1 MNIFDEIAKELN
13 VKEWQVYATVKLIDE
28 GNTIPFIA
36 RYRKEK
42 TGQLTDDILRKLD
55 ERLKYLRDLKDQKEK
70 AIKNIKEEGKLT
82 PEIEKEINSAKTKA
96 ELEDIYRPF
105 KKKKQTRASIAKEKG
120 LLPLSNIIYL
130 QKEKRDIKD
139 IAKEYLSSEKEVN
152 KVEDAISMAKDIIAE
167 NISDNPKYRKFIKT
181 LIWDKSFLISK
192 AKDEDDNSIYENYYD
207 YSEPLKKAKGFK
219 ILALNRGEKEKFLKV
234 ELSIPYDEIISY
246 LEKEII
252 LKDNKNTSDILKDTI
267 KDSFNRLIFPSVE
280 REIKSELTKR
290 AQDNAVDVFK
300 KNLKGILMQPPILNM
315 NVLGWD
321 PGFKTGC
328 KISVV
333 DKTGKVLY
341 TTVIYPTAPTNDAKI
356 KAAKN
361 KILDLIKKYNV
372 DLISLGNGTA
382 SRESEKL
389 IVEWIKETKRKV
401 SYIITNEAGAS
412 VYSASEMGAKELPEY
427 DVGARSAI
435 CMARRVIDPLA
446 ELVKIEP
453 KSLGVGQYQHDIDEK
468 KLTDAL
474 DKTVE
479 DCVNSVG
486 VDLNT
491 ASYSLLEHISGITKA
506 VAKNIVSYR
515 EKNGIFKNRNELL
528 KVPKLGE
535 KAFEQSAGFLRIRN
549 GNEFLDSTGIHP
561 ESYEAARKVMHKIK
575 SGLNKSDMRTNY
587 KEIAK
592 ELNIGDL
599 TLLDIINELEKPG
612 RDPREELE
620 KPILRSDVL
629 TIEDLKEGMEL
640 KGTVRNV
647 VDFGA
652 FVDIGVHQDGLI
664 HISQFTNKKYIK
676 NPGEVVKVGD
686 IVTVK
691 IINIDKE
698 RKKISLS
705 MIL

>member
-219 ILALNRGEKEKFLKV
+219 ILALNRGEKEKFLKA

>member
-13 VKEWQVYATVKLIDE
+13 VKEWQVYATANLIDE

-55 ERLKYLRDLKDQKEK
+55 ERLKYLRDLNDQKEK

-82 PEIEKEINSAKTKA
+82 PEMEKDINSAKTKA

-139 IAKEYLSSEKEVN
+139 VAKEYLSSEKEVN

-192 AKDEDDNSIYENYYD
+192 AKDEDDNSVYENYYD

-234 ELSIPYDEIISY
+234 ELSIPYNEIISY

>member
-55 ERLKYLRDLKDQKEK
+55 ERLKYLRDLNDQKEK

-82 PEIEKEINSAKTKA
+82 PEMEKEINSAKTKA

-139 IAKEYLSSEKEVN
+139 VAKEYLSSEKEVN

-192 AKDEDDNSIYENYYD
+192 AKDEDDNSVYENYYD

>member
-13 VKEWQVYATVKLIDE
+13 VKEWQVYATVNLIDE

-130 QKEKRDIKD
+130 QKETRDIKD

-333 DKTGKVLY
+333 DKTGKVLN
-341 TTVIYPTAPTNDAKI
+341 TAVIYPTAPTNDAKI

-491 ASYSLLEHISGITKA
+491 ASYSLLEHIAGITKA

-575 SGLNKSDMRTNY
+575 SGLNKSDIRDNY

-640 KGTVRNV
+640 KGTIRNV

-676 NPGEVVKVGD
+676 NPGDVVKVGD

-691 IINIDKE
+691 IIKIDKE

>member
-55 ERLKYLRDLKDQKEK
+55 ERLKYLRDLNDQKEK

-82 PEIEKEINSAKTKA
+82 PEMEKDINSAKTKA

-139 IAKEYLSSEKEVN
+139 VAKEYLSSEKEVN

-192 AKDEDDNSIYENYYD
+192 AKDEDDNSVYENYYD

-341 TTVIYPTAPTNDAKI
+341 TTVIYPTAPTNDSKI

>member
-13 VKEWQVYATVKLIDE
+13 VKEWQVYATANLIDE

-55 ERLKYLRDLKDQKEK
+55 ERLKYLRDLNDQKEK

-82 PEIEKEINSAKTKA
+82 PEMEKDINSAKTKA

-139 IAKEYLSSEKEVN
+139 VAKEYLSSEKEVN

-192 AKDEDDNSIYENYYD
+192 AKDEDDNSVYENYYD

-234 ELSIPYDEIISY
+234 ELSIPYNEIISY

-592 ELNIGDL
+592 EFNIGDL

>member
-13 VKEWQVYATVKLIDE
+13 VKEWQVYATVNLIDE

-55 ERLKYLRDLKDQKEK
+55 ERLKYLRDLNDQKEK

-82 PEIEKEINSAKTKA
+82 PEMEKDINSAKTKA

-139 IAKEYLSSEKEVN
+139 VAKEYLSSEKEVN

-192 AKDEDDNSIYENYYD
+192 AKDEDDNSVYENYYD

-599 TLLDIINELEKPG
+599 TLIDIINELEKPG

-640 KGTVRNV
+640 KGAVRNV

>member
-192 AKDEDDNSIYENYYD
+192 AKDEDDNSVYENYYD
-207 YSEPLKKAKGFK
+207 YSESLKKAKGFK

-412 VYSASEMGAKELPEY
+412 VYSASEMGAKELPDY

-561 ESYEAARKVMHKIK
+561 ESYEAARRVMHKIK

-640 KGTVRNV
+640 KGTIRNV

-691 IINIDKE
+691 IIKIDKE

>member
-1 MNIFDEIAKELN
+1 MNIFNEIAKELN

-192 AKDEDDNSIYENYYD
+192 AKDEDDNSVYENYYD

-333 DKTGKVLY
+333 DKTGKVLN
-341 TTVIYPTAPTNDAKI
+341 TAVIYPTAPTNDAKI

-427 DVGARSAI
+427 DVGERSAI

-468 KLTDAL
+468 ELTNAL

-515 EKNGIFKNRNELL
+515 EKNGIFKSRNELL

-535 KAFEQSAGFLRIRN
+535 KAFEQCAGFLRIRN

-561 ESYEAARKVMHKIK
+561 ESYEAARKVMYKIK
-575 SGLNKSDMRTNY
+575 SGLNKSDMQTNY

>member
-139 IAKEYLSSEKEVN
+139 VAKEYLSSEKEVN

-192 AKDEDDNSIYENYYD
+192 AKDEDDNSVYENYYD
-207 YSEPLKKAKGFK
+207 YSEPLKKARGFK

-599 TLLDIINELEKPG
+599 TLIDIINELEKPG

>member
-13 VKEWQVYATVKLIDE
+13 VKEWQVYATVNLIDE

-55 ERLKYLRDLKDQKEK
+55 ERLKYLRDLNDQKEK

-82 PEIEKEINSAKTKA
+82 PEMEKDINSAKTKA

-120 LLPLSNIIYL
+120 LLTLSNIIYL

-139 IAKEYLSSEKEVN
+139 VAKEYLSSEKEVN

>member
-1 MNIFDEIAKELN
+1 MNIFNEIAKELN

-139 IAKEYLSSEKEVN
+139 VAKEYLSSEKEVN

-192 AKDEDDNSIYENYYD
+192 AKDEDDNSVYENYYD

-412 VYSASEMGAKELPEY
+412 VYSASEMGAKELPDY

-535 KAFEQSAGFLRIRN
+535 KAFEQCAGFLRIRN

-561 ESYEAARKVMHKIK
+561 ESYEAARKVMYKIK
-575 SGLNKSDMRTNY
+575 SGLNKSDMQTNY

-640 KGTVRNV
+640 KGTIRNV

>member
-13 VKEWQVYATVKLIDE
+13 VKEWQVYATANLIDE

-55 ERLKYLRDLKDQKEK
+55 ERLKYLRDLNDQKEK

-82 PEIEKEINSAKTKA
+82 PEMEKDINSAKTKA

-139 IAKEYLSSEKEVN
+139 VAKEYLSSEKEVN

-192 AKDEDDNSIYENYYD
+192 AKDEDDNSVYENYYD

>member
-82 PEIEKEINSAKTKA
+82 PEMEKEINSAKTKA

-139 IAKEYLSSEKEVN
+139 VAKEYLSSEKEVN
-152 KVEDAISMAKDIIAE
+152 KVEDAIKMAKDIIAE

-192 AKDEDDNSIYENYYD
+192 AKDEDDNSVYENYYD

-234 ELSIPYDEIISY
+234 ELSIPYNEIISY

>member
-13 VKEWQVYATVKLIDE
+13 VKEWQVYATANLIDE

-55 ERLKYLRDLKDQKEK
+55 ERLKYLRDLNDQKEK

-82 PEIEKEINSAKTKA
+82 PEMEKDINSAKTKA

-139 IAKEYLSSEKEVN
+139 VAKEYLSSEKEVN

-192 AKDEDDNSIYENYYD
+192 AKDEDDNSVYENYYD

-341 TTVIYPTAPTNDAKI
+341 TTVIYPTAPTNEAKI

>member
-55 ERLKYLRDLKDQKEK
+55 ERLKYLRDLNDQKEK

-82 PEIEKEINSAKTKA
+82 PEMEKDINSAKTKA

-252 LKDNKNTSDILKDTI
+252 VKDNKNTSDILKDTI

-333 DKTGKVLY
+333 DRTGKVLN
-341 TTVIYPTAPTNDAKI
+341 TAVIYPTAPTNDAKI

-427 DVGARSAI
+427 DVGERSAI

-468 KLTDAL
+468 ELTNAL

-491 ASYSLLEHISGITKA
+491 ASYSLLEHIAGITKA

>member
-192 AKDEDDNSIYENYYD
+192 AKDEDDNSVYENYYD

-599 TLLDIINELEKPG
+599 TLIDIINELEKPG

>member
-13 VKEWQVYATVKLIDE
+13 VKEWQVYATVNLIDE

-55 ERLKYLRDLKDQKEK
+55 ERLKYLRDLNDQKEK

-82 PEIEKEINSAKTKA
+82 PEMEKDINSAKTKA

-139 IAKEYLSSEKEVN
+139 VAKEYLSSEKEVN

-192 AKDEDDNSIYENYYD
+192 AKDEDDNSVYENYYD

-599 TLLDIINELEKPG
+599 TLIDIINELEKPG

>member
-333 DKTGKVLY
+333 DKTGKVLN
-341 TTVIYPTAPTNDAKI
+341 TAVIYPTAPTNDAKI

-640 KGTVRNV
+640 KGTIRNV

-691 IINIDKE
+691 IIKIDKE

>member
-139 IAKEYLSSEKEVN
+139 VAKEYLSSEKEVN

-207 YSEPLKKAKGFK
+207 YSESLKKAKGFK

-333 DKTGKVLY
+333 DKTGKVLN
-341 TTVIYPTAPTNDAKI
+341 TAVIYPTAPTNDAKI

-427 DVGARSAI
+427 DVGERSAI

-468 KLTDAL
+468 ELTNAL

-515 EKNGIFKNRNELL
+515 EKNGIFKSRNELL

-535 KAFEQSAGFLRIRN
+535 KAFEQCAGFLRIRN

-561 ESYEAARKVMHKIK
+561 ESYEAARKVMYKIK

-640 KGTVRNV
+640 KGTIRNV

-691 IINIDKE
+691 IIKIDKE

>member
-70 AIKNIKEEGKLT
+70 AIKNIREEGKLT

-130 QKEKRDIKD
+130 QKETRDIKD

-152 KVEDAISMAKDIIAE
+152 KVEDAIKMAKDIIAE

-252 LKDNKNTSDILKDTI
+252 VKDNKNTSDILKDTI

-300 KNLKGILMQPPILNM
+300 KNLKGILMQPPILNK

-333 DKTGKVLY
+333 DKTGKVLN

-427 DVGARSAI
+427 DVGERSAI

-468 KLTDAL
+468 ELTNAL

-491 ASYSLLEHISGITKA
+491 ASYSLLEHIAGITKA

-515 EKNGIFKNRNELL
+515 EKNGIFKSRNELL

-535 KAFEQSAGFLRIRN
+535 KAFEQCAGFLRIRN

-561 ESYEAARKVMHKIK
+561 ESYEAARKVMYKIK
-575 SGLNKSDMRTNY
+575 SGLNKSDIRDNY

-691 IINIDKE
+691 IIKIDKE

>member
-139 IAKEYLSSEKEVN
+139 VVKEYLSYEKEVN

-192 AKDEDDNSIYENYYD
+192 AKDEDDNSVYENYYD

>member
-192 AKDEDDNSIYENYYD
+192 AKDEDDNSVYENYYD

-333 DKTGKVLY
+333 DRTGKVLN
-341 TTVIYPTAPTNDAKI
+341 TAVIYPTAPTNDAKI

-427 DVGARSAI
+427 DVGERSAI

-468 KLTDAL
+468 ELTNAL

-491 ASYSLLEHISGITKA
+491 ASYSLLEHIAGITKA

-515 EKNGIFKNRNELL
+515 EKNGIFKSRNELL

-535 KAFEQSAGFLRIRN
+535 KAFEQCAGFLRIRN

-561 ESYEAARKVMHKIK
+561 ESYKAARRVMYKIK
-575 SGLNKSDMRTNY
+575 SGLNKSDIRDNY

>member
-13 VKEWQVYATVKLIDE
+13 VKEWQVYATVNLIDE

-55 ERLKYLRDLKDQKEK
+55 ERLKYLRDLNDQKEK

-82 PEIEKEINSAKTKA
+82 PEMEKDINSAKTKA

-139 IAKEYLSSEKEVN
+139 VAKEYLSSEKEVN

-192 AKDEDDNSIYENYYD
+192 AKDEDDNSVYENYYD

-234 ELSIPYDEIISY
+234 ELSIPYDEIIYY

>member
-13 VKEWQVYATVKLIDE
+13 VKEWQVYATVNLIDE

-82 PEIEKEINSAKTKA
+82 PEMEKDINSAKTKA

-139 IAKEYLSSEKEVN
+139 VAKEYLSSEKEVN

-192 AKDEDDNSIYENYYD
+192 AKDEDDNSVYENYYD
-207 YSEPLKKAKGFK
+207 YSESLKKAKGFK

-412 VYSASEMGAKELPEY
+412 VYSASEMGAKELPDY

-561 ESYEAARKVMHKIK
+561 ESYEAARRVMHKIK

-640 KGTVRNV
+640 KGTIRNV

-691 IINIDKE
+691 IIKIDKE

>member
-13 VKEWQVYATVKLIDE
+13 VKEWQVYATVNLIDE

-55 ERLKYLRDLKDQKEK
+55 ERLKYLRDLNDQKEK

-82 PEIEKEINSAKTKA
+82 PEMEKDINSAKTKA

-139 IAKEYLSSEKEVN
+139 VAKEYLSSEKEVN

-192 AKDEDDNSIYENYYD
+192 AKDEDDNSAYENYYD

-575 SGLNKSDMRTNY
+575 SGFNKSDMRTNY

>member
-192 AKDEDDNSIYENYYD
+192 AKDEDDNSVYENYYD
-207 YSEPLKKAKGFK
+207 YSESLKKAKGFK

-389 IVEWIKETKRKV
+389 IVEWIKEIKRKV

>member
-55 ERLKYLRDLKDQKEK
+55 ERLKYLRDLNDQKEK

-82 PEIEKEINSAKTKA
+82 PEMEKDINSAKTKA

-139 IAKEYLSSEKEVN
+139 VAKEYLSSEKEVN

-192 AKDEDDNSIYENYYD
+192 AKDEDDNSVYENYYD

-234 ELSIPYDEIISY
+234 KLSIPYDEIIYY

-412 VYSASEMGAKELPEY
+412 IYSASEMGAKELPEY

>member
-82 PEIEKEINSAKTKA
+82 PEMEKDINSAKTKA

-139 IAKEYLSSEKEVN
+139 VAKEYLSSEKEVN

-192 AKDEDDNSIYENYYD
+192 AKDEDDNSVYENYYD

-328 KISVV
+328 KISIV

-361 KILDLIKKYNV
+361 KILDSIKKYNV

>member
-13 VKEWQVYATVKLIDE
+13 VQEWQVYATVKLIDE

-55 ERLKYLRDLKDQKEK
+55 ERLKYLRDLNDQKEK

-82 PEIEKEINSAKTKA
+82 PEMEKDINSAKTKA

-130 QKEKRDIKD
+130 QKETRDIKD

-192 AKDEDDNSIYENYYD
+192 AKDEDDNSVYENYYD

>member
-70 AIKNIKEEGKLT
+70 AIKNIREEGKLT

-130 QKEKRDIKD
+130 QKETRDIKD

-152 KVEDAISMAKDIIAE
+152 KVEDAIKMAKDIIAE

-252 LKDNKNTSDILKDTI
+252 VKDNKNTSDILKDTI

-333 DKTGKVLY
+333 DKTGKVLN

-427 DVGARSAI
+427 DVGERSAI

-468 KLTDAL
+468 ELTNAL

-491 ASYSLLEHISGITKA
+491 ASYSLLEHIAGITKA

-515 EKNGIFKNRNELL
+515 EKNGIFKSRNELL

>member
-1 MNIFDEIAKELN
+1 
-13 VKEWQVYATVKLIDE
+13 
-28 GNTIPFIA
+28 
-36 RYRKEK
+36 
-42 TGQLTDDILRKLD
+42 
-55 ERLKYLRDLKDQKEK
+55 
-70 AIKNIKEEGKLT
+70 
-82 PEIEKEINSAKTKA
+82 
-96 ELEDIYRPF
+96 
-105 KKKKQTRASIAKEKG
+105 
-120 LLPLSNIIYL
+120 
-130 QKEKRDIKD
+130 
-139 IAKEYLSSEKEVN
+139 
-152 KVEDAISMAKDIIAE
+152 
-167 NISDNPKYRKFIKT
+167 
-181 LIWDKSFLISK
+181 
-192 AKDEDDNSIYENYYD
+192 
-207 YSEPLKKAKGFK
+207 
-219 ILALNRGEKEKFLKV
+219 
-234 ELSIPYDEIISY
+234 
-246 LEKEII
+246 
-252 LKDNKNTSDILKDTI
+252 
-267 KDSFNRLIFPSVE
+267 
-280 REIKSELTKR
+280 
-290 AQDNAVDVFK
+290 
-300 KNLKGILMQPPILNM
+300 MQPPILNM

-599 TLLDIINELEKPG
+599 TLIDIINELEKPG

>member
-13 VKEWQVYATVKLIDE
+13 VKEWQVYATVNLIDE

-139 IAKEYLSSEKEVN
+139 VAKEYLSSEKEVN

>member
-13 VKEWQVYATVKLIDE
+13 VKEWQVYATVNLIDE

-130 QKEKRDIKD
+130 QKETRDIKD

-333 DKTGKVLY
+333 DITGKVLY

-535 KAFEQSAGFLRIRN
+535 KAFEQCAGFLRIRN

>member
-640 KGTVRNV
+640 KGTIRNV

-691 IINIDKE
+691 IIKIDKE

>member
-55 ERLKYLRDLKDQKEK
+55 ERLKYLRDLNDQKEK

-82 PEIEKEINSAKTKA
+82 PEMEKDINSAKTKA

-139 IAKEYLSSEKEVN
+139 VAKEYLSSEKEVN

-192 AKDEDDNSIYENYYD
+192 AKDEDDNSVYENYYD

-234 ELSIPYDEIISY
+234 ELSIPYYEIISY

-575 SGLNKSDMRTNY
+575 SGLNKSDIRDNY

-599 TLLDIINELEKPG
+599 TLIDIINELEKPG

>member
-130 QKEKRDIKD
+130 QKEIRDIKD
-139 IAKEYLSSEKEVN
+139 VAKEYLSSEKEVN

>member
-1 MNIFDEIAKELN
+1 MNIFNEIAKELN

-139 IAKEYLSSEKEVN
+139 VAKEYLSSEKEVN

-192 AKDEDDNSIYENYYD
+192 AKDEDDNSVYENYYD
-207 YSEPLKKAKGFK
+207 YSESLKKAKGFK

-412 VYSASEMGAKELPEY
+412 VYSASEMGAKELPDY

-535 KAFEQSAGFLRIRN
+535 KAFEQCAGFLRIRN

-561 ESYEAARKVMHKIK
+561 ESYEAARKVMYKIK
-575 SGLNKSDMRTNY
+575 SGLNKSDMQTNY

-640 KGTVRNV
+640 KGTIRNV

>member
-13 VKEWQVYATVKLIDE
+13 VKEWQVYATVNLIDE

-55 ERLKYLRDLKDQKEK
+55 ERLKYLRDLNDQKEK

-82 PEIEKEINSAKTKA
+82 PEMEKDINSAKTKA

-192 AKDEDDNSIYENYYD
+192 AKDEDDNSVYENYYD

>member
-333 DKTGKVLY
+333 DKTGKVLN
-341 TTVIYPTAPTNDAKI
+341 TAVIYPTAPTNDAKI